1 MQRNLQKLFKH
12 MFKLVRLSPNQFD
25 KISFLIV
32 SEICSMTKANMRF
45 KNSFAYKNR
54 MQNHPCEMLSWEKVQ
69 IEILRNQNISIS
81 TKNVFKIHYSFFY
94 DILLNKCN
102 SSVSIIFNRNYFHKK
117 TLKGTFQRKEMIAIF
132 QYLLLFFSPFNF
144 CNFLVTCKHLLQGI
158 LWMSTKRHFM
168 NINQA

>member
-54 MQNHPCEMLSWEKVQ
+54 MQNHPCEMLNWEKVQ

-81 TKNVFKIHYSFFY
+81 TIVESEI
-94 DILLNKCN
+94 
-102 SSVSIIFNRNYFHKK
+102 SIIFDRNYFHKK

-132 QYLLLFFSPFNF
+132 QYLLLFFPSFNF